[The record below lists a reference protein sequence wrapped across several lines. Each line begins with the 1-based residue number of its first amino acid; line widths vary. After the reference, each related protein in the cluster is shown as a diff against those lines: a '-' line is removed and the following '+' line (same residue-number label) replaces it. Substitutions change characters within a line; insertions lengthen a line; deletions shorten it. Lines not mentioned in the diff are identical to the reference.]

1 MNSSQPVGLTE
12 EEHRVF
18 AAVNACETSN
28 GASPTI
34 VAVAAEAGI
43 PVERARL
50 LMHRLTGGLGLV
62 VELPG
67 RSVDRPLYRWS
78 GRLRVAP

>member
-12 EEHRVF
+12 EEQRLF
-18 AAVNACETSN
+18 AAVNAWETSN

-34 VAVAAEAGI
+34 FEAAAEAGI

-50 LMHRLTGGLGLV
+50 VMHRLTGGLGLV

-67 RSVDRPLYRWS
+67 KSVDRPLYRWS
-78 GRLRVAP
+78 GPLRVAQ